1 MKRVEDLLEQ
11 VAALQ
16 RSDLE
21 TWIREEMITPQDE
34 DGTFLFSES
43 ECARIRL
50 VCTLHYDLEIDLE
63 ALPTVLSL
71 VDELYETRQQLLSLT
86 AAVSAQDKAV
96 QSAILAALKS

>member
-11 VAALQ
+11 ITALQ

-21 TWIREEMITPQDE
+21 AWIREEMITPQDE
-34 DGTFLFSES
+34 NGTVLFSES
-43 ECARIRL
+43 ECARIHL

-86 AAVSAQDKAV
+86 AAVAAQDKAI

>member
-11 VAALQ
+11 ITALQ
-16 RSDLE
+16 RRDLE

-34 DGTFLFSES
+34 NGTVLFSES

-86 AAVSAQDKAV
+86 AAVAAQDKAI

>member
-11 VAALQ
+11 ITALQ

-34 DGTFLFSES
+34 NSTVLFSES

-86 AAVSAQDKAV
+86 AAVAAQDKAI

>member
-11 VAALQ
+11 ITALQ

-21 TWIREEMITPQDE
+21 TWIREEMITPQDQN
-34 DGTFLFSES
+34 GTVLFSES

-86 AAVSAQDKAV
+86 AAVAAQDKAI

>member
-1 MKRVEDLLEQ
+1 MKRIEDLLEQ
-11 VAALQ
+11 ITALQ

-21 TWIREEMITPQDE
+21 AWIREEMITPQE
-34 DGTFLFSES
+34 EHGTVLFSES

-50 VCTLHYDLEIDLE
+50 VCTLHYDLEIDLD
-63 ALPTVLSL
+63 ALPIVLSL

-86 AAVSAQDKAV
+86 AAVAAQDKAV

>member
-11 VAALQ
+11 ITALQ

-21 TWIREEMITPQDE
+21 AWIREEMITPQDE
-34 DGTFLFSES
+34 NGTVLFSES

-86 AAVSAQDKAV
+86 AAIAAQDKAI

>member
-11 VAALQ
+11 ITALQ

-21 TWIREEMITPQDE
+21 AWIREEMITPQDE
-34 DGTFLFSES
+34 NGTVFFSES

-50 VCTLHYDLEIDLE
+50 VCTLHYDLEIDLD

-86 AAVSAQDKAV
+86 AAVAAQDKTV

>member
-11 VAALQ
+11 ITALQ

-34 DGTFLFSES
+34 NGTVLFSES

-86 AAVSAQDKAV
+86 AAVAAQDKAI